1 MPDLGPHA
9 AFIWAAYAVTFVAV
23 AGLVGLIVQDDRRQ
37 RQLLADL
44 ERQGITRRSAK
55 PTGKP
60 KTVENKSRVA
70 EAEAM
75 TAPKPR
81 SFLQRWGMALPLLI
95 FALLSGLFWYAL
107 HSGDPSRLPS
117 ALVGKTVPPFSLPP
131 IEGFAD
137 AEGFQT
143 ADLAKG
149 EPTIVNVWA
158 SWCVPCHEEHPLLL
172 HLAKQPGVRLYGINY
187 KDDPAAARRF
197 LGRYG
202 NPFARVG
209 ADRSG
214 RVAIDWGVYGV
225 PETYVIGGDGK
236 IAFRHVGPLTEDAIK
251 DKLLPLVQP
260 TGAKPQG

>member
-1 MPDLGPHA
+1 
-9 AFIWAAYAVTFVAV
+9 
-23 AGLVGLIVQDDRRQ
+23 
-37 RQLLADL
+37 
-44 ERQGITRRSAK
+44 
-55 PTGKP
+55 
-60 KTVENKSRVA
+60 
-70 EAEAM
+70 M
-75 TAPKPR
+75 TTPKPR
-81 SFLQRWGMALPLLI
+81 SFWQRWGMALPLLI
-95 FALLSGLFWYAL
+95 FAPLSGLFWYAL

-172 HLAKQPGVRLYGINY
+172 ELAKQPGVRLYGINY

-251 DKLLPLVQP
+251 EKLLPLVQP